1 VSGKSCLLYKILFD
15 TAWSV
20 MKSFAADHK
29 HLGADTGM
37 ISILHTWGQ
46 NLSLHPHLHC
56 IVPAGGI
63 IKNQRW
69 RHARGDGKFLFPVE
83 AMSEVFRARF
93 VSALRAKVKGLDRTF
108 YNQLFKTNWVVYTK
122 QAFGGPKQVI
132 EYLGRYTHKIAIS
145 NHRLVNVNQNEVT
158 FRYKDYRDESKS
170 KMMTL
175 SSLEFVRRFA
185 LHILPTGFM
194 RIRHY
199 GILSSSR
206 KQEALPLIHEQLNST
221 YVTTNVEDKH
231 WKLIAQDL
239 GYDPD
244 CCPACK
250 QHSMIT
256 VLTFDRRGPPDADM
270 LNALKEKYRA
280 RAVQKIEQA

>member
-1 VSGKSCLLYKILFD
+1 
-15 TAWSV
+15 

-83 AMSEVFRARF
+83 AMSDVFRARF
-93 VSALRAKVKGLDRTF
+93 VSALRAKVTGLDRAF
-108 YNQLFKTNWVVYTK
+108 YNQLFKTSWVVYTK

-145 NHRLVNVNQNEVT
+145 NHRLINVNQHEVT

-170 KMMTL
+170 KVMTL
-175 SSLEFVRRFA
+175 GSLEFVRRFA
-185 LHILPTGFM
+185 H
-194 RIRHY
+194 
-199 GILSSSR
+199 
-206 KQEALPLIHEQLNST
+206 QALWYFEQ
-221 YVTTNVEDKH
+221 
-231 WKLIAQDL
+231 
-239 GYDPD
+239 
-244 CCPACK
+244 
-250 QHSMIT
+250 
-256 VLTFDRRGPPDADM
+256 
-270 LNALKEKYRA
+270 
-280 RAVQKIEQA
+280 

>member
-83 AMSEVFRARF
+83 AMSDVFRARF
-93 VSALRAKVKGLDRTF
+93 VSALRAKVTGLDRAF
-108 YNQLFKTNWVVYTK
+108 YNQLFKTSWVVYTK

-145 NHRLVNVNQNEVT
+145 NHRLINVNQHEVT

-170 KMMTL
+170 KVMTL
-175 SSLEFVRRFA
+175 GSLEFVRRFA
-185 LHILPTGFM
+185 H
-194 RIRHY
+194 
-199 GILSSSR
+199 
-206 KQEALPLIHEQLNST
+206 QALWYFEQ
-221 YVTTNVEDKH
+221 
-231 WKLIAQDL
+231 
-239 GYDPD
+239 
-244 CCPACK
+244 
-250 QHSMIT
+250 
-256 VLTFDRRGPPDADM
+256 
-270 LNALKEKYRA
+270 
-280 RAVQKIEQA
+280 